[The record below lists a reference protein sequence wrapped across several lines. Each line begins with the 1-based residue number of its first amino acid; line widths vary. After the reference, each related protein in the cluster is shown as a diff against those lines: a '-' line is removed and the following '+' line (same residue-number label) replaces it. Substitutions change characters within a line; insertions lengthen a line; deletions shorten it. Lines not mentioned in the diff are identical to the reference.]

1 VSLNIKTEFTGDHEA
16 GYNTI
21 AEIPGVDPALDSEV
35 VMVGA
40 HPDSRIAGT
49 GATDDGAG
57 TIVAMEAM
65 RILTAVGVK
74 PRRTG

>member
-1 VSLNIKTEFTGDHEA
+1 
-16 GYNTI
+16 
-21 AEIPGVDPALDSEV
+21 VDPALDSEV